1 MRTINDGFPIK
12 QFNGIDI
19 DTSIQSSSANY
30 YTYSSRLVKFIVIHY
45 TGNKKDTAK
54 NNATFFITVHEVH
67 RHICL
72 LMMIVVINQS
82 H

>member
-1 MRTINDGFPIK
+1 MRTITDGFPIK

-19 DTSIQSSSANY
+19 NTSTLSSPANY
-30 YTYSSRLVKFIVIHY
+30 YTYSSRVVKFTTPETRRTPQKQMQHI
-45 TGNKKDTAK
+45 
-54 NNATFFITVHEVH
+54 FIMVHEVH